1 MVAIAQLVEH
11 LIVVQKVA
19 RSSRVSHPG
28 RDLGRNSEV
37 FCYPD
42 GLNTANSRSQVISIG
57 QNKERI
63 MLSFEND
70 YSCTAT
76 PEIIERISE
85 IAQNQYPGYGNDS
98 ICESAKA
105 KIREACA
112 CPDAQ
117 IFFLVGG
124 TQTNQTIIDSI
135 TPQYAGVIAASTAM

>member
-1 MVAIAQLVEH
+1 
-11 LIVVQKVA
+11 
-19 RSSRVSHPG
+19 
-28 RDLGRNSEV
+28 
-37 FCYPD
+37 
-42 GLNTANSRSQVISIG
+42 
-57 QNKERI
+57 

-117 IFFLVGG
+117 IFFLVVARRP
-124 TQTNQTIIDSI
+124 TRPSS
-135 TPQYAGVIAASTAM
+135 TPSHRSMPA